1 MFSEN
6 DRISQRQMERQIV
19 LVLLC
24 PAFWQLAAYSASD
37 GLPGMAGIFVGYG
50 LLAVWCIYLVRLGG
64 LYCRLESVI
73 GKAGKLLLA
82 VMYLCYLLFLGGTL
96 LRRMAELAAAY
107 LTAGVPQELC
117 GLFLLAAA
125 GFGVGSEVQKR
136 GRLAEALYPWIV
148 GGILILLLL
157 TVPQMHFS
165 SFEDAWKTAKS
176 VEIVDNGILFGWNV
190 WRTLENGTPIALL
203 PFLLGHVQKEH
214 RSVILPVT
222 QSIWKTGLLVIAGSM
237 ALLGVFGRRGTA
249 AAQDPLLLLMAGTS
263 LPGGFLERFDILWMA
278 FLLMGLLFT
287 LGSLLFYVSLIGE
300 KTGLWKPQNLYVRI
314 GTVLFIW
321 LLSCAESGWSVRYGY
336 FPFFLAITVLL
347 GFCQKHM
354 KKLRLVCLALG
365 SMIFL
370 SSCGAVEPEKRLY
383 PLAVAFDYVSE
394 EATAPENS
402 ETGEET
408 GTAVSESGGEK
419 ETAGGKWRVWYAP
432 ANLAVV
438 TGQGKDEQEEGTDED
453 PASLFFEAETFE
465 EIAQQYDSTEEYDL
479 DTGHVQAIV
488 FSDALLSDRGRME
501 ELLKYLEQDRAL
513 GHSAYLFHAEKPEDI
528 MEQNGKQVESVGEYL
543 CGIYDNRVKR
553 KEAVTLADLCY
564 AWENERSILW
574 IPKAP

>member
-1 MFSEN
+1 M
-6 DRISQRQMERQIV
+6 
-19 LVLLC
+19 
-24 PAFWQLAAYSASD
+24 
-37 GLPGMAGIFVGYG
+37 
-50 LLAVWCIYLVRLGG
+50 
-64 LYCRLESVI
+64 

-237 ALLGVFGRRGTA
+237 ALLGIFGRRGTA

-419 ETAGGKWRVWYAP
+419 ETAGGKWRAWYAP

-513 GHSAYLFHAEKPEDI
+513 GHSTYLFHAEKPEDI

-564 AWENERSILW
+564 AWENERSIPW

>member
-1 MFSEN
+1 METAESLCT
-6 DRISQRQMERQIV
+6 DR
-19 LVLLC
+19 
-24 PAFWQLAAYSASD
+24 YSA
-37 GLPGMAGIFVGYG
+37 
-50 LLAVWCIYLVRLGG
+50 
-64 LYCRLESVI
+64 
-73 GKAGKLLLA
+73 
-82 VMYLCYLLFLGGTL
+82 
-96 LRRMAELAAAY
+96 
-107 LTAGVPQELC
+107 
-117 GLFLLAAA
+117 
-125 GFGVGSEVQKR
+125 
-136 GRLAEALYPWIV
+136 
-148 GGILILLLL
+148 
-157 TVPQMHFS
+157 
-165 SFEDAWKTAKS
+165 
-176 VEIVDNGILFGWNV
+176 
-190 WRTLENGTPIALL
+190 
-203 PFLLGHVQKEH
+203 
-214 RSVILPVT
+214 
-222 QSIWKTGLLVIAGSM
+222 
-237 ALLGVFGRRGTA
+237 
-249 AAQDPLLLLMAGTS
+249 
-263 LPGGFLERFDILWMA
+263 
-278 FLLMGLLFT
+278 
-287 LGSLLFYVSLIGE
+287 
-300 KTGLWKPQNLYVRI
+300 
-314 GTVLFIW
+314 FIW

-408 GTAVSESGGEK
+408 GTVVSESGGEK

-513 GHSAYLFHAEKPEDI
+513 GHSAYLFHAENQKISWSRTENRWSP
-528 MEQNGKQVESVGEYL
+528 SVSTCAEFMTTG
-543 CGIYDNRVKR
+543 
-553 KEAVTLADLCY
+553 
-564 AWENERSILW
+564 
-574 IPKAP
+574 

>member
-24 PAFWQLAAYSASD
+24 PAFWQLAAYGASD

-64 LYCRLESVI
+64 LYCRLESVM

-263 LPGGFLERFDILWMA
+263 LPGGFLERFDILWTAVHTGKSAVLRIADRREDGTVETAESLCTDRYSAFYMA
-278 FLLMGLLFT
+278 AVMRGKRLVGPIRLLSVFPCHHGAARLLPEA
-287 LGSLLFYVSLIGE
+287 YE
-300 KTGLWKPQNLYVRI
+300 KTAACV
-314 GTVLFIW
+314 
-321 LLSCAESGWSVRYGY
+321 SGAGQYD
-336 FPFFLAITVLL
+336 FPVI
-347 GFCQKHM
+347 
-354 KKLRLVCLALG
+354 LRG
-365 SMIFL
+365 SRA
-370 SSCGAVEPEKRLY
+370 GKA
-383 PLAVAFDYVSE
+383 
-394 EATAPENS
+394 
-402 ETGEET
+402 
-408 GTAVSESGGEK
+408 AVSTGGC
-419 ETAGGKWRVWYAP
+419 
-432 ANLAVV
+432 L
-438 TGQGKDEQEEGTDED
+438 
-453 PASLFFEAETFE
+453 
-465 EIAQQYDSTEEYDL
+465 
-479 DTGHVQAIV
+479 
-488 FSDALLSDRGRME
+488 
-501 ELLKYLEQDRAL
+501 
-513 GHSAYLFHAEKPEDI
+513 
-528 MEQNGKQVESVGEYL
+528 
-543 CGIYDNRVKR
+543 
-553 KEAVTLADLCY
+553 
-564 AWENERSILW
+564 
-574 IPKAP
+574 

>member
-24 PAFWQLAAYSASD
+24 PAFWQLAAYGASD

-64 LYCRLESVI
+64 LYCRLESVM

-165 SFEDAWKTAKS
+165 SFEDAWETAKS

-287 LGSLLFYVSLIGE
+287 LGKSAVLRIAHRREDGTVETAESLCTDRYSAFYMAAVMRGKRLVGPIRLLSVFPCHHGAARLLPEAYE
-300 KTGLWKPQNLYVRI
+300 KTAACV
-314 GTVLFIW
+314 
-321 LLSCAESGWSVRYGY
+321 SGAGQYD
-336 FPFFLAITVLL
+336 FPVI
-347 GFCQKHM
+347 
-354 KKLRLVCLALG
+354 LRG
-365 SMIFL
+365 S
-370 SSCGAVEPEKRLY
+370 R
-383 PLAVAFDYVSE
+383 
-394 EATAPENS
+394 
-402 ETGEET
+402 
-408 GTAVSESGGEK
+408 
-419 ETAGGKWRVWYAP
+419 AGK
-432 ANLAVV
+432 AVV
-438 TGQGKDEQEEGTDED
+438 STGGC
-453 PASLFFEAETFE
+453 L
-465 EIAQQYDSTEEYDL
+465 
-479 DTGHVQAIV
+479 
-488 FSDALLSDRGRME
+488 
-501 ELLKYLEQDRAL
+501 
-513 GHSAYLFHAEKPEDI
+513 
-528 MEQNGKQVESVGEYL
+528 
-543 CGIYDNRVKR
+543 
-553 KEAVTLADLCY
+553 
-564 AWENERSILW
+564 
-574 IPKAP
+574 

>member
-1 MFSEN
+1 M
-6 DRISQRQMERQIV
+6 
-19 LVLLC
+19 
-24 PAFWQLAAYSASD
+24 
-37 GLPGMAGIFVGYG
+37 
-50 LLAVWCIYLVRLGG
+50 
-64 LYCRLESVI
+64 

-157 TVPQMHFS
+157 TVPQMHVS

-176 VEIVDNGILFGWNV
+176 VEIVDNGILFGRNV
-190 WRTLENGTPIALL
+190 WGTLENGTPIALL

-237 ALLGVFGRRGTA
+237 ALLGVFGRCGTA

-314 GTVLFIW
+314 GTVLLYGCCHARKAAGRSGTVTFRFPCHHGAAR
-321 LLSCAESGWSVRYGY
+321 LLPEAYEKTAACVSGAGQYD
-336 FPFFLAITVLL
+336 FPVI
-347 GFCQKHM
+347 
-354 KKLRLVCLALG
+354 LRG
-365 SMIFL
+365 SRA
-370 SSCGAVEPEKRLY
+370 GKA
-383 PLAVAFDYVSE
+383 
-394 EATAPENS
+394 
-402 ETGEET
+402 
-408 GTAVSESGGEK
+408 AVSTGGC
-419 ETAGGKWRVWYAP
+419 
-432 ANLAVV
+432 L
-438 TGQGKDEQEEGTDED
+438 
-453 PASLFFEAETFE
+453 
-465 EIAQQYDSTEEYDL
+465 
-479 DTGHVQAIV
+479 
-488 FSDALLSDRGRME
+488 
-501 ELLKYLEQDRAL
+501 
-513 GHSAYLFHAEKPEDI
+513 
-528 MEQNGKQVESVGEYL
+528 
-543 CGIYDNRVKR
+543 
-553 KEAVTLADLCY
+553 
-564 AWENERSILW
+564 
-574 IPKAP
+574 

>member
-1 MFSEN
+1 
-6 DRISQRQMERQIV
+6 
-19 LVLLC
+19 
-24 PAFWQLAAYSASD
+24 
-37 GLPGMAGIFVGYG
+37 
-50 LLAVWCIYLVRLGG
+50 
-64 LYCRLESVI
+64 
-73 GKAGKLLLA
+73 
-82 VMYLCYLLFLGGTL
+82 
-96 LRRMAELAAAY
+96 
-107 LTAGVPQELC
+107 
-117 GLFLLAAA
+117 
-125 GFGVGSEVQKR
+125 
-136 GRLAEALYPWIV
+136 
-148 GGILILLLL
+148 
-157 TVPQMHFS
+157 
-165 SFEDAWKTAKS
+165 
-176 VEIVDNGILFGWNV
+176 
-190 WRTLENGTPIALL
+190 
-203 PFLLGHVQKEH
+203 
-214 RSVILPVT
+214 
-222 QSIWKTGLLVIAGSM
+222 
-237 ALLGVFGRRGTA
+237 
-249 AAQDPLLLLMAGTS
+249 
-263 LPGGFLERFDILWMA
+263 
-278 FLLMGLLFT
+278 
-287 LGSLLFYVSLIGE
+287 
-300 KTGLWKPQNLYVRI
+300 
-314 GTVLFIW
+314 
-321 LLSCAESGWSVRYGY
+321 
-336 FPFFLAITVLL
+336 
-347 GFCQKHM
+347 
-354 KKLRLVCLALG
+354 
-365 SMIFL
+365 MIFL

-453 PASLFFEAETFE
+453 PASLFFEAETFD

-553 KEAVTLADLCY
+553 KEAVTLADLRY
-564 AWENERSILW
+564 AWENERSISW

>member
-24 PAFWQLAAYSASD
+24 PAFWQLAAYGASD

-64 LYCRLESVI
+64 LYCRLESVM

-237 ALLGVFGRRGTA
+237 ALLGVFGRCGTA

-321 LLSCAESGWSVRYGY
+321 LLSCAESVWSVRYGY
-336 FPFFLAITVLL
+336 FPFFLAIGAARLL
-347 GFCQKHM
+347 PEAYEKTAACVSGAGQYDFPVI
-354 KKLRLVCLALG
+354 LRG
-365 SMIFL
+365 SRA
-370 SSCGAVEPEKRLY
+370 GKA
-383 PLAVAFDYVSE
+383 
-394 EATAPENS
+394 
-402 ETGEET
+402 
-408 GTAVSESGGEK
+408 AVSTGGC
-419 ETAGGKWRVWYAP
+419 
-432 ANLAVV
+432 L
-438 TGQGKDEQEEGTDED
+438 
-453 PASLFFEAETFE
+453 
-465 EIAQQYDSTEEYDL
+465 
-479 DTGHVQAIV
+479 
-488 FSDALLSDRGRME
+488 
-501 ELLKYLEQDRAL
+501 
-513 GHSAYLFHAEKPEDI
+513 
-528 MEQNGKQVESVGEYL
+528 
-543 CGIYDNRVKR
+543 
-553 KEAVTLADLCY
+553 
-564 AWENERSILW
+564 
-574 IPKAP
+574 